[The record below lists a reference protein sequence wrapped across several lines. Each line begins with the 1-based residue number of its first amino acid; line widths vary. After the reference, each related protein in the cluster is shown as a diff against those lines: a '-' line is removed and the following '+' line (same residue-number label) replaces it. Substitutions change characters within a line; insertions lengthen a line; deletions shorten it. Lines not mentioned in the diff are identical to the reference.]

1 MPRPSEIQSIIEEV
15 VAEVLDTVL
24 PKLRGEIARRATE
37 ELELL
42 NPAPGSSPTD
52 LLSSAISAVQE
63 GNSQSEILRHLL
75 EGTARFAG
83 RVALFVVKGGAVNGW
98 QGIGFEDNDAIR
110 NVSLESSGGLAGEA
124 VQGRSIAAGTITDFD
139 SSFAEMVRTPAQNN
153 CVVLPLVV
161 KDKVAAVIYADGG
174 LSAAGTMD
182 ASAMTALTRFAAL
195 WLEVSAL
202 RKSGGSAAQSSM
214 AMPIPMEDAQ
224 PAYSPSTSNS
234 PMSTAPSFAS
244 PGSSMAAAASAVAA
258 PAVQPSTPAGEESDL
273 NKKAKRFA
281 KLLVEE
287 IKLYNQPKVT
297 EGKQNHDLYDRLRE
311 DIEKSRATY
320 DKRYGDSPVA
330 AANYF
335 SQELIRI
342 LADNDVSLMGAS
354 FPQ

>member
-42 NPAPGSSPTD
+42 NPARGASPTD
-52 LLSSAISAVQE
+52 LLSGAVTAIQE
-63 GNSQSEILRHLL
+63 GTSQSEILRRLL

-98 QGIGFEDNDAIR
+98 QGIGFEDNDAVR
-110 NVSLESSGGLAGEA
+110 NVSLESSTGLAGEA
-124 VQGRSIAAGTITDFD
+124 VQGRSIAAGSITDFD
-139 SSFAEMVRTPAQNN
+139 QNFAEMMSPPSQNN

-174 LSAAGTMD
+174 LSGQGTMD

-195 WLEVSAL
+195 WLEVNAL
-202 RKSGGSAAQSSM
+202 RKTGSSAAASS
-214 AMPIPMEDAQ
+214 MPIPMPMDDGQ
-224 PAYSPSTSNS
+224 PAYTEATTSNAMVSAAAGAASS
-234 PMSTAPSFAS
+234 PT
-244 PGSSMAAAASAVAA
+244 AAAAVATPMA
-258 PAVQPSTPAGEESDL
+258 QPSTPAGDESDL
-273 NKKAKRFA
+273 HKKAKRFA

-287 IKLYNQPKVT
+287 IKLYNQPKVAD
-297 EGKQNHDLYDRLRE
+297 GKQNHDLYDRLRE

-330 AANYF
+330 AADYF
-335 SQELIRI
+335 TQELIRI
-342 LADNDVSLMGAS
+342 LADSDVSLMGAS
-354 FPQ
+354 FPH

>member
-24 PKLRGEIARRATE
+24 PRLRAEIARRATE

-52 LLSSAISAVQE
+52 LLSAAVMAIQE

-75 EGTARFAG
+75 EGAARFAG

-98 QGIGFEDNDAIR
+98 QGIGFEDNDVIR
-110 NVSLESSGGLAGEA
+110 NVSLESSGGLAGQA
-124 VQGRSIAAGTITDFD
+124 VQGRMVAAGPVAQFD
-139 SSFAEMVRTPAQNN
+139 PGFENLVRTPAQDN

-161 KDKVAAVIYADGG
+161 KDKVAALVYADGG
-174 LSAAGTMD
+174 LTTSGSMD
-182 ASAMTALTRFAAL
+182 VSAMTALTRFVAL
-195 WLEVSAL
+195 WLEVCAL
-202 RKSGGSAAQSSM
+202 RKSGAA
-214 AMPIPMEDAQ
+214 APLVEEAQ
-224 PAYSPSTSNS
+224 TFY
-234 PMSTAPSFAS
+234 
-244 PGSSMAAAASAVAA
+244 AAAANVA
-258 PAVQPSTPAGEESDL
+258 TPAASSVPANFPAGVPVSSPGFSPDGDESDL
-273 NKKAKRFA
+273 HKKAKRFA

-287 IKLYNQPKVT
+287 IKLYNQPKVA
-297 EGKQNHDLYDRLRE
+297 EGKQNRDLYDRLRE

-330 AANYF
+330 AADYF
-335 SQELIRI
+335 TQELIRI
-342 LADNDVSLMGAS
+342 LADSDVTLMGVS

>member
-24 PKLRGEIARRATE
+24 PRLRAEIARRVTE

-52 LLSSAISAVQE
+52 LLSVAVAAVQE

-75 EGTARFAG
+75 EGAARFAG

-110 NVSLESSGGLAGEA
+110 NVSLESSGGLAAQAME
-124 VQGRSIAAGTITDFD
+124 GRMVAAGPVAEFD
-139 SSFAEMVRTPAQNN
+139 PGFENLVRTPAQNN
-153 CVVLPLVV
+153 CMVLPLVV
-161 KDKVAAVIYADGG
+161 RDKVAALIYADGG
-174 LSAAGTMD
+174 LTTSGSMD

-195 WLEVSAL
+195 WLEVCAL
-202 RKSGGSAAQSSM
+202 RKSGVATPLVEEAQTSYAAV
-214 AMPIPMEDAQ
+214 ATNVA
-224 PAYSPSTSNS
+224 T
-234 PMSTAPSFAS
+234 
-244 PGSSMAAAASAVAA
+244 AAASSV
-258 PAVQPSTPAGEESDL
+258 PASFPAGVPVSSPGFTTDGDESDL
-273 NKKAKRFA
+273 HKKARRFA

-287 IKLYNQPKVT
+287 IKLYNQPKVA
-297 EGKQNHDLYDRLRE
+297 EGKQNRDLYDRLRE

-320 DKRYGDSPVA
+320 EKRYGDSPVSSA
-330 AANYF
+330 DFFN
-335 SQELIRI
+335 QELVRI
-342 LADNDVSLMGAS
+342 LADSDVTLMGVS